1 MAAGGAF
8 HLLGLAG
15 PGCWAVVSHVSKGW
29 FSGRLLPAK
38 KQLKKKKWVT
48 RPGPGPLLPLKRF
61 KRALGRG
68 GGRPFRPG

>member
-38 KQLKKKKWVT
+38 KQLKKKNGS
-48 RPGPGPLLPLKRF
+48 PGP
-61 KRALGRG
+61 ALAHYY
-68 GGRPFRPG
+68 P